1 MKEMTC
7 NEFIQSMKA
16 AGFTGKF
23 RATKDNQTFTGEIK
37 KEVIET
43 IKVTSSDES
52 RQKIKDLFK
61 NGN

>member
-1 MKEMTC
+1 MNEMSC
-7 NEFIQSMKA
+7 NDFIKSMKD

-23 RATKDNQTFTGEIK
+23 RATKDNQTFTNEIK

-43 IKVTSSDES
+43 IKITSSDES